1 MRGVSPTNLLGKVLH
16 IFTSTVSAW
25 YRRSN
30 IGGKT
35 GSVTVIQR
43 SSSDLRLNPHFH
55 TLFLDGVYASNLT
68 GAVPDDETSTYEPP
82 AGEAGRETP
91 IFMVES
97 TPTQEDV
104 ESVVHQARKRIL
116 RYLEKRGV
124 ITFAVAP
131 SDGEVNAPRAKG
143 LSMRPRLRL

>member
-1 MRGVSPTNLLGKVLH
+1 MRGVSPTNLLGKVLGL
-16 IFTSTVSAW
+16 FTDTVSAW
-25 YRRSN
+25 YRRHN

-43 SSSDLRLNPHFH
+43 ASSDLRLNPHFH

-68 GAVPDDETSTYEPP
+68 GAVPADEASDDE
-82 AGEAGRETP
+82 AVREKP
-91 IFMVES
+91 IFIVES

-104 ESVVHQARKRIL
+104 EFVVHQARKRIL

-124 ITFAVAP
+124 SVFRGFVFAQ
-131 SDGEVNAPRAKG
+131 
-143 LSMRPRLRL
+143 